1 MKVKLFLTFFI
12 CALFL
17 GCTIPCDIF
26 FRNLSNETVLLKGRL
41 VARWRFDK
49 LPNKVN
55 FYDTAQTSRKIYG
68 GWKYQKLIT
77 WTDSVNFQINIPAYS
92 IVDLSDVSRGL
103 TLGAKS
109 PDVLLIISSNTKID
123 TLTNGD
129 YTSLKEKFHVKGSFL
144 STPIYYYDQKQ

>member
-1 MKVKLFLTFFI
+1 MKVKTFLTIFI
-12 CALFL
+12 CALFS

-41 VARWRFDK
+41 VDRWYFDK

-68 GWKYQKLIT
+68 EWKYQKLIT
-77 WTDSVNFQINIPAYS
+77 WTDSVNFQINIPAYN

-109 PDVLLIISSNTKID
+109 PDVLLIVSSNTKID

-129 YTSLKEKFHVKGSFL
+129 YRSLMSRPEIG
-144 STPIYYYDQKQ
+144 